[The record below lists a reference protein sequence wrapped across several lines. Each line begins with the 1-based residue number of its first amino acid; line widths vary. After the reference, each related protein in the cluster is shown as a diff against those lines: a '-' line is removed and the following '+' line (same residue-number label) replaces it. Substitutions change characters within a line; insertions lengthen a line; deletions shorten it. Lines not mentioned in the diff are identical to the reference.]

1 MMREASAWGG
11 VVNYMDLKN
20 KKQKWN
26 QTSGLVGHGGGGRGG
41 RRKRRVLMCQSRGRA
56 GVKRDGRAAGAET
69 KRKPQN
75 QN

>member
-1 MMREASAWGG
+1 MHGG
-11 VVNYMDLKN
+11 RGGGSKLHGF
-20 KKQKWN
+20 KKKKTEKWN
-26 QTSGLVGHGGGGRGG
+26 QTSGLVGDGGGGRGG
-41 RRKRRVLMCQSRGRA
+41 RGGCSCVSRGRA

>member
-1 MMREASAWGG
+1 MGG
-11 VVNYMDLKN
+11 GRGGVNYMDLK
-20 KKQKWN
+20 KKKTEKWN
-26 QTSGLVGHGGGGRGG
+26 QTSGLVGDGGGGRGG
-41 RRKRRVLMCQSRGRA
+41 RGGCSCVSRGRA